1 MSLVDIK
8 KLNLFPVEALRIV
21 TDLDNEAITQ
31 YTLEHRK
38 KWDRYTTYH
47 DRKLNE
53 DWQNGLP
60 DKEKLDK
67 AIIDAGH
74 EFVRVTNRKPFEEP
88 PFMYYWVSVYEE
100 GDQHGS
106 HNHPNSLI
114 AGTYYPSV
122 AVDSASI
129 ILESPWKNHIM
140 HDNISGWT
148 YNYKPQPGDMLVWPS
163 WLDHRVPVQEKSN
176 TTRVAISFNL
186 DYNKYHD

>member
-74 EFVRVTNRKPFEEP
+74 EFVRVTNRKPFEI
-88 PFMYYWVSVYEE
+88 
-100 GDQHGS
+100 GGS
-106 HNHPNSLI
+106 
-114 AGTYYPSV
+114 A
-122 AVDSASI
+122 
-129 ILESPWKNHIM
+129 
-140 HDNISGWT
+140 
-148 YNYKPQPGDMLVWPS
+148 
-163 WLDHRVPVQEKSN
+163 
-176 TTRVAISFNL
+176 
-186 DYNKYHD
+186 